1 MNKNDIIIIHGTDYK
16 EMAKKVM
23 DRADVAS
30 EIGDK
35 NKKIALKPNLVVARE
50 SSSGGADITSSEYTI
65 GSNITGVDLKTSVS
79 TFKSNVTVPSGYT
92 MKILDSDGREV
103 TSGNV
108 GTGMRAVLY
117 SGSTAAKSH
126 TIVIKGDVSGDGNCS
141 SVDVL
146 FAKRYIVGTYDL
158 TGAYFSGA
166 DINGDGKITSVD
178 ALFLSRHVIGTYTIT
193 N

>member
-1 MNKNDIIIIHGTDYK
+1 MNLTGNVTEVDVVVTASSGV
-16 EMAKKVM
+16 KKTYT
-23 DRADVAS
+23 
-30 EIGDK
+30 IT
-35 NKKIALKPNLVVARE
+35 VARE

>member
-1 MNKNDIIIIHGTDYK
+1 M
-16 EMAKKVM
+16 
-23 DRADVAS
+23 
-30 EIGDK
+30 
-35 NKKIALKPNLVVARE
+35 
-50 SSSGGADITSSEYTI
+50 
-65 GSNITGVDLKTSVS
+65 
-79 TFKSNVTVPSGYT
+79 
-92 MKILDSDGREV
+92 
-103 TSGNV
+103 
-108 GTGMRAVLY
+108 
-117 SGSTAAKSH
+117 
-126 TIVIKGDVSGDGNCS
+126 SGDGNCS